1 MKNNS
6 NIYDIDGELIRPAGD
21 THKMTAAEAQ
31 EQIKKYQEKIAQLSE
46 NEPNSPKI
54 AVYNTYIKN
63 LFNYTLKLYS
73 EQPEINQEEPAKQP
87 DIKAQVAKAMSELK
101 ETVEQEDLLVE
112 RDKEAPV
119 MDEYVEPIEETDGRT
134 A

>member
-21 THKMTAAEAQ
+21 IHKMTAAEAQ
-31 EQIKKYQEKIAQLSE
+31 EQIKKYQEKITQLSE

-73 EQPEINQEEPAKQP
+73 EQPEINQEEPVKQP

-119 MDEYVEPIEETDGRT
+119 MDEYVEPIEEK
-134 A
+134 